1 MLALGVPFNI
11 MSIIGLIILAG
22 IAVNNAI
29 VLVDMIN
36 QSRRAGMELDEAI
49 VFAGRNRIRP
59 ILMTSL
65 TTILAL
71 LPLILGIGEGASLRS
86 PMAVAV
92 TGGLISSTLLTLA
105 VIPAVYGIVERRSR
119 SSAKVRR

>member
-1 MLALGVPFNI
+1 M
-11 MSIIGLIILAG
+11 LAG
-22 IAVNNAI
+22 IAVSNSI

-36 QSRRAGMELDEAI
+36 QSRRAGMPIDEAI
-49 VFAGRNRIRP
+49 IFAGRSRIRP

-71 LPLILGIGEGASLRS
+71 LPFILGVGAGSSLRA

-92 TGGLISSTLLTLA
+92 TGGLISSTIMTLV
-105 VIPAVYGIVERRSR
+105 VIPAVYRLLGKRSA
-119 SSAKVRR
+119 AKEEQPS